1 MPNRY
6 CDALGIPVPRVEEH
20 LPGGVV
26 KLFHTMAVALLE
38 HGGPMSLEQIV
49 ERLAA
54 AGLDTPSGLRVSL
67 LKAWHG
73 RGPIVRDPDGSFGL
87 ALRHYSMDWILL
99 ATGLRPR
106 LKVAFPPAPVL
117 PPQRGDDE
125 PFAADELR
133 LVLLWPYTG
142 ISDVRRAAAVLD
154 AAGRPLTGPELDAF
168 ASRVLGEPRIGLTR
182 NAEQWRDRRMVREG
196 PGGVFAL
203 VAGPEE
209 LRDLRRNLRRRVLPQ
224 AERAAREADWEAHA
238 EAYEA
243 AHEAR
248 REREVIEAATLRR
261 AIVRGLPAG
270 AEPEAVGVLDVRSRA
285 IRIFTPVER
294 AAVVAALEGYDLLAG
309 LDVRGLLLAL
319 GGDPD
324 RWQIADLGPPQKTWR
339 LNRAG
344 RTLRLTPE
352 LLMTGSL
359 GISRPLADAAKVR
372 GYVASGDR
380 RRLAARLESDLKHL
394 HALYRYGTLH
404 CFVRLRWGFVDELL
418 HVPWCHPGDPHLDDI
433 LREAALRGLPVD
445 LVVGSAPGWE
455 HPWARARRVYVGA
468 REGEWLHVDGRPDDP
483 PIILAAEVQAV
494 RLAEGDVEE

>member
-1 MPNRY
+1 VPNRY
-6 CDALGIPVPRVEEH
+6 CDTLGIPVPRVEEH

-38 HGGPMSLEQIV
+38 RGGPMSLHQVV
-49 ERLAA
+49 ERLAT

-73 RGPIVRDPDGSFGL
+73 REPIVRNPDGSFAL
-87 ALRHYSMDWILL
+87 AIRSHEMDWILL
-99 ATGLRPR
+99 ATGLRPQP
-106 LKVAFPPAPVL
+106 KVALPPPPVL
-117 PPQRGDDE
+117 PPLRGDDE
-125 PFAADELR
+125 PFAEDELR
-133 LVLLWPYTG
+133 LVLQWPYTA

-182 NAEQWRDRRMVREG
+182 SAHHWRGRMVREG
-196 PGGVFAL
+196 PGGAFAL

-209 LRDLRRNLRRRVLPQ
+209 LRDLRRKLRGLVRPA
-224 AERAAREADWEAHA
+224 AERAAAEANTAA
-238 EAYEA
+238 RIEAYETA
-243 AHEAR
+243 YLAR
-248 REREVIEAATLRR
+248 QEREVVEAATLRR

-270 AEPEAVGVLDVRSRA
+270 AEPEAVGILDVRTRE
-285 IRIFTPVER
+285 IRIFTPAER
-294 AAVVAALEGYDLLAG
+294 AAVVAALGEYDLLAG
-309 LDVRGLLLAL
+309 LDMRGLLLAL
-319 GGDPD
+319 GADPD
-324 RWQIADLGPPQKTWR
+324 RWEIADLGPPQKTWR

-352 LLMTGSL
+352 LLMSGSL

-394 HALYRYGTLH
+394 HAFYRYGTLH
-404 CFVRLRWGFVDELL
+404 GCVRLRWGFVDAMLY
-418 HVPWCHPGDPHLDDI
+418 VPWCHPGDPQLDDI
-433 LREAALRGLPVD
+433 LREAVARGLPVD

-455 HPWARARRVYVGA
+455 HPWARARRVYVEA
-468 REGEWLHVDGRPDDP
+468 RDDGWLYVDGRPEDP
-483 PIILAAEVQAV
+483 PVILAAEVQAL
-494 RLAEGDVEE
+494 RLAEGDEEA